1 MSFTTRKTTQRATRF
16 GRALLLCLFPCLL
29 AAPALG
35 QESPTSDVEQHLKR
49 AADQLRALDTQ
60 AESCLDALTSD
71 SASVA
76 AGLAQADS
84 CVQFMNAIDGEP
96 VASYLADCQHARQWR
111 DQFVNNAGSDAADS
125 QAHNDRNLQRMIDTE
140 RYCADDSLRL
150 RTEHVFDAFAA
161 LRQAS
166 GTQHELAGQ
175 WSGRPMP
182 QSDSGGSVSEMH
194 QRVRRETE
202 QRWQQLQL
210 ELLRQQLQLPVDY
223 GLIQ

>member
-1 MSFTTRKTTQRATRF
+1 MSFTNRSSDRRLPRF
-16 GRALLLCLFPCLL
+16 GCTLILCLFPGLL

-35 QESPTSDVEQHLKR
+35 QESQASDVEQHLKR
-49 AADQLRALDTQ
+49 AADLLRTLDSQ
-60 AESCLDALTSD
+60 AESCLDALASD
-71 SASVA
+71 SASA
-76 AGLAQADS
+76 EAGLAKAES

-96 VASYLADCQHARQWR
+96 VASYLADCQHAKQWR
-111 DQFVNNAGSDAADS
+111 DQFVSNAGSDAADS

-166 GTQHELAGQ
+166 GTQRELAGQ

-182 QSDSGGSVSEMH
+182 QSDSGGSVSDMH